1 MEPEA
6 YDLDKHI
13 VPCRKSSDKPPESY
27 LQVLNNA
34 VIFFVINCFGTRI
47 RPYPRVGNFREY
59 GRTKP
64 CFGNQ
69 VLTLGFLEKK
79 WSDSEVTF
87 N

>member
-34 VIFFVINCFGTRI
+34 V
-47 RPYPRVGNFREY
+47 
-59 GRTKP
+59 
-64 CFGNQ
+64 
-69 VLTLGFLEKK
+69 FLNHDLFCNKLFWDK
-79 WSDSEVTF
+79 NTPVS
-87 N
+87 